1 MSTST
6 EPDYRLDGFTAATAE
21 FERDFLLTTLSDDSF
36 VPLAAHHTAD
46 GRESYLLFFDQSA
59 TWGIPGSPPYVALHL
74 TRDADLGTFRFSQ
87 ETHPL
92 VPLGQR
98 WLIAQG
104 CPPDGTELTN
114 THGLKPADPL
124 TTLLEDR
131 LRTGPEDRYEV
142 LDHYTDDEE
151 TWALLRDT
159 DPASAELPYRVFL
172 EEVSFQG
179 NTYTVREGAFA
190 TADAADDWLYDRNTP
205 LPLAPAPALTRAEA
219 AIARSPR
226 TPDRPAVAPNP
237 VTTAR
242 PAASAEAARPG
253 RGRS

>member
-1 MSTST
+1 MATST
-6 EPDYRLDGFTAATAE
+6 APDYRLDGFTAATAE
-21 FERDFLLTTLSDDSF
+21 VERDFLNATFSDDSF
-36 VPLAAHHTAD
+36 VPLAAHHSQG
-46 GRESYLLFFDQSA
+46 GRDSYLLFFDRSA
-59 TWGIPGSPPYVALHL
+59 TWGIPGSPAYVALHL
-74 TRDADLGTFRFSQ
+74 HRDADLGTFRFSQ

-98 WLIAQG
+98 WLIEQG
-104 CPPDGTELTN
+104 CPPDGIGLTN

-124 TTLLEDR
+124 TTLLEDL
-131 LRTGPEDRYEV
+131 LRTGPGDRYEV

-151 TWALLRDT
+151 TWALLRDA
-159 DPASAELPYRVFL
+159 DPDLAELPYRVFL

-179 NTYTVREGAFA
+179 NTYTFREGTFA
-190 TADAADDWLYDRNTP
+190 TADAADDWLYDRDTP

-219 AIARSPR
+219 AVTRSPR
-226 TPDRPAVAPNP
+226 TSDRSAVLPNP

-242 PAASAEAARPG
+242 SAASAEAARPG

>member
-6 EPDYRLDGFTAATAE
+6 VPDYRLDGFTAATAE
-21 FERDFLLTTLSDDSF
+21 FERDFFHTTLSDDSF

-46 GRESYLLFFDQSA
+46 DRDSYLLFFDRSA
-59 TWGIPGSPPYVALHL
+59 TWGVPGSPAYVALHL
-74 TRDADLGTFRFSQ
+74 TRDTELGTFRFSQ

-98 WLIAQG
+98 WLIEQG

-124 TTLLEDR
+124 TTRLEDR
-131 LRTGPEDRYEV
+131 LRSGPEDRLEV

-159 DPASAELPYRVFL
+159 DPDSAELPYRVFL

-190 TADAADDWLYDRNTP
+190 TADAADDWLHDRDTP
-205 LPLAPAPALTRAEA
+205 LPPASAPALARAEA
-219 AIARSPR
+219 AIARSPLA
-226 TPDRPAVAPNP
+226 PDRPAVAPNP
-237 VTTAR
+237 VATAR
-242 PAASAEAARPG
+242 PAASAAAARPG